1 MNEVMTIQVNNSP
14 RARKKQTN
22 KNLKLKSKSNE
33 SKQIKTTTEPICLEI
48 YFFFGINFL
57 FPYGKELKKN
67 KFYSDYTSFVWPI
80 AKRDMTSIRSRIAN
94 GYRSKAD
101 YTVVTCSK

>member
-1 MNEVMTIQVNNSP
+1 MNL
-14 RARKKQTN
+14 N
-22 KNLKLKSKSNE
+22 KLRRRQSLFALKS
-33 SKQIKTTTEPICLEI
+33 I
-48 YFFFGINFL
+48 FFFCINFL